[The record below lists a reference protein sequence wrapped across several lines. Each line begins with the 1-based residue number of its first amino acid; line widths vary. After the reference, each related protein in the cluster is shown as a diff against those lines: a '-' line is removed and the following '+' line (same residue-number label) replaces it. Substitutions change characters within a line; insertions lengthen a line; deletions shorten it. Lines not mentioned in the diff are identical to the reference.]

1 MTELQE
7 LKEMVEG
14 GDSWIEALEQVDLD
28 KMTLEGDTDV
38 AIRIGMLLELL
49 EQISDKAGVVYE

>member
-14 GDSWIEALEQVDLD
+14 GDSWVEALEQVDLD
-28 KMTLEGDTDV
+28 KMSQEGDADV
-38 AIRIGMLLELL
+38 AIWIGMLLELL
-49 EQISDKAGVVYE
+49 EQISHKAGVVYE